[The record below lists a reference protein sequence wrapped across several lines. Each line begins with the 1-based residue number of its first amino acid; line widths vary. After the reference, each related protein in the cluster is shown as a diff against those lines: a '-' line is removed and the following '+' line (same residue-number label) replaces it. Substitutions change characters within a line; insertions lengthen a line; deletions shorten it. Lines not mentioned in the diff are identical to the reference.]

1 MEVLPA
7 SFLDGEIVLPG
18 DKSVSHRSAILAAM
32 ANGVTHIY
40 NFSAS
45 ADCASTIACL
55 RALGVSVK
63 KVGSE
68 VTVHGVGKTGFTA
81 PSEPL
86 DCGNSG
92 TTMRLISGALAG
104 QPFDSVLTGDDS
116 LRGRPMRRVIVPL
129 THMGAAIE
137 AADGTAPLLVRG
149 RHPLSAAD
157 IVPEVASA
165 QIKSAVLLAGLN
177 AEGTTSVS
185 ESTPTRD
192 HTERMLRWLGVEV
205 EESAVAGGRKLSV
218 SGDAVLT
225 ARDLVVPSDISA
237 AVFFMVAASCLPGSD
252 IVMKGVGVNGSRQA
266 VIDVLRRF
274 GAMIE
279 ISNEREICNE
289 PVADIQV
296 RGGLNQAMASAS
308 NRVDGDTIAG
318 IIDEIPALA
327 IFGTQL
333 DGGLTIRDAGELRVK
348 ESDRISTVVAN
359 LKKMGADVEEFEDGF
374 RVGRSRLKGADVDP
388 AGDHRIAMAF
398 AVAGLFAEG
407 STTIE
412 DADCCA
418 VSFPGFFEVLNASA
432 RRS

>member
-1 MEVLPA
+1 M
-7 SFLDGEIVLPG
+7 S
-18 DKSVSHRSAILAAM
+18 
-32 ANGVTHIY
+32 GV
-40 NFSAS
+40 
-45 ADCASTIACL
+45 
-55 RALGVSVK
+55 
-63 KVGSE
+63 
-68 VTVHGVGKTGFTA
+68 
-81 PSEPL
+81 
-86 DCGNSG
+86 
-92 TTMRLISGALAG
+92 LAG

-137 AADGTAPLLVRG
+137 AADGRAPLLIRG

-289 PVADIQV
+289 PVADIRV

-308 NRVDGDTIAG
+308 NRVDGDIIAG